1 MMPCFYDDG
10 LQFSCTRC
18 SACCR
23 FSSGYVFLSKNDI
36 MRASAHLG
44 ISEEEFLTQYC
55 RQVDLGHEI
64 RVSLTEKENFDCIFW
79 SQEKDGCSIYEGR
92 PLQCQSYP
100 FWPQLLNEKAWQA
113 EKQHCPGIGSGKVYR
128 KEEIDKIQE
137 LRRQDP
143 LICLKN
149 KDQDKNL

>member
-1 MMPCFYDDG
+1 
-10 LQFSCTRC
+10 
-18 SACCR
+18 
-23 FSSGYVFLSKNDI
+23 